1 MNSDSI
7 GYMKVQTNF
16 MTKTPPRIQIG
27 LMTPLGIF
35 NPEAGEPAAGAMT
48 LVGLAIGPLWTLG
61 YKKVQVNIIM
71 MISSSTTWWLMQA
84 L

>member
-1 MNSDSI
+1 MSPDSI

-16 MTKTPPRIQIG
+16 MTKAPPSIQIG

-48 LVGLAIGPLWTLG
+48 LVGLAIGPLWTLS
-61 YKKVQVNIIM
+61 YKEVQV
-71 MISSSTTWWLMQA
+71 SLKLVRA